1 MVRLFN
7 NVISAK
13 MAESKNSTNTQPADI
28 VAVNACR
35 GVGGRGN
42 STLAPDNRL
51 SIFLHTAPKS
61 PVF

>member
-28 VAVNACR
+28 VAVNTCR

-51 SIFLHTAPKS
+51 SIFLHTYP
-61 PVF
+61 

>member
-13 MAESKNSTNTQPADI
+13 MAESKNSTNAQPADI
-28 VAVNACR
+28 VAVNTRR

-51 SIFLHTAPKS
+51 THFLYPAPK
-61 PVF
+61 F